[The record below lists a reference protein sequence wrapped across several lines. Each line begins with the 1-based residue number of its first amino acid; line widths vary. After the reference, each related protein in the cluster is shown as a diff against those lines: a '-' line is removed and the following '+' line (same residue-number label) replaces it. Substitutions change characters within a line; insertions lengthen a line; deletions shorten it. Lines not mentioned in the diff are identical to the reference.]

1 MPERDET
8 YGAERERQ
16 LRALLRALAERIQ
29 ALDGAGQ
36 LLAGAPELMQLL
48 GDARS
53 ELFAWEVRSTY
64 DTPEVAENRRI
75 VDDAAA
81 RPDFLTP
88 DPEDDEPWRHRS
100 PD

>member
-1 MPERDET
+1 MSDREET

-16 LRALLRALAERIQ
+16 LLALLRSLAARIA
-29 ALDGAGQ
+29 ALDRAGQ

-48 GDARS
+48 GEARS
-53 ELFAWEVRSTY
+53 ELFAWEVRSTW
-64 DTPEVAENRRI
+64 DTPEVAESRRI
-75 VDDAAA
+75 VDEATT

-100 PD
+100 PE